1 MIFGFDLA
9 LNWHLLEYVLA
20 LYWICY
26 SMFSVVIVRG
36 IIARITCLKFSLLSF
51 SEIQR
56 LFEDREICVFF
67 GNFNVTT
74 PQRRSSQHTH
84 TLTNTNTHTHAW
96 PTVASRA
103 SGSRGVFFGF
113 CKYFLTTCGQQEFF
127 WARKGVT
134 QHPKIFPEC

>member
-67 GNFNVTT
+67 RRLQRHNTTTSFFNTLT
-74 PQRRSSQHTH
+74 FTH
-84 TLTNTNTHTHAW
+84 TLTHMTGQQW
-96 PTVASRA
+96 LIGQVVPD
-103 SGSRGVFFGF
+103 FFGF
-113 CKYFLTTCGQQEFF
+113 CKFFGPHVVSKNFLDRQ
-127 WARKGVT
+127 GVT
-134 QHPKIFPEC
+134 QHTKILSSES

>member
-26 SMFSVVIVRG
+26 SMFSVVIVQG
-36 IIARITCLKFSLLSF
+36 IITQITCLKFSLLSF

-84 TLTNTNTHTHAW
+84 THKHNHFHTHTCLAN
-96 PTVASRA
+96 
-103 SGSRGVFFGF
+103 RG
-113 CKYFLTTCGQQEFF
+113 
-127 WARKGVT
+127 
-134 QHPKIFPEC
+134 